1 VAAVT
6 WIRVEK
12 PTFDLVGVIL
22 SSLELTG
29 FILAVA
35 LVLGILLGVRLIRKR
50 RPAGAG
56 PGHPLSLYSDPPR
69 P

>member
-1 VAAVT
+1 VT

-12 PTFDLVGVIL
+12 PTFDLVGVLL

-35 LVLGILLGVRLIRKR
+35 LVLGILLGVSLIRR
-50 RPAGAG
+50 RRAAPD
-56 PGHPLSLYSDPPR
+56 HPLSLYSDPRR

>member
-1 VAAVT
+1 VT
-6 WIRVEK
+6 WIKVEK
-12 PTFDLVGVIL
+12 PTFDLVGVLL

-35 LVLGILLGVRLIRKR
+35 LLLGILLGVSLIRKR
-50 RPAGAG
+50 RPAGSAED
-56 PGHPLSLYSDPPR
+56 HPLSLYSDPRR

>member
-1 VAAVT
+1 VGAVT

-12 PTFDLVGVIL
+12 PTFDLVGVLL

-35 LVLGILLGVRLIRKR
+35 LVLGILLGVSLIRR
-50 RPAGAG
+50 RRAAWAQDR
-56 PGHPLSLYSDPPR
+56 PLSLYSGPR
-69 P
+69 RP

>member
-29 FILAVA
+29 FLLAVA

-50 RPAGAG
+50 RPAGAAE
-56 PGHPLSLYSDPPR
+56 GHPLSLYSDPPR

>member
-1 VAAVT
+1 MGAVT

-12 PTFDLVGVIL
+12 PTFDLVGVLL

-29 FILAVA
+29 FIVAVA
-35 LVLGILLGVRLIRKR
+35 LVLGTLLGVSLIRR
-50 RPAGAG
+50 RRVASAQD
-56 PGHPLSLYSDPPR
+56 HPLSLYRDPRR

>member
-1 VAAVT
+1 VT

-12 PTFDLVGVIL
+12 PTFDLVGVLL

-35 LVLGILLGVRLIRKR
+35 LVLGILLGVRLIRR
-50 RPAGAG
+50 RRAVPD
-56 PGHPLSLYSDPPR
+56 HPLSLYSDPRR

>member
-1 VAAVT
+1 VT

-12 PTFDLVGVIL
+12 PTFDLVGVLL
-22 SSLELTG
+22 SSLQLTG

-35 LVLGILLGVRLIRKR
+35 LVLGILLGVSLIRR
-50 RPAGAG
+50 RRAGSARD
-56 PGHPLSLYSDPPR
+56 HALSLYSDPRR

>member
-1 VAAVT
+1 VT

-12 PTFDLVGVIL
+12 PTFDLVGVLL
-22 SSLELTG
+22 SSLQLTG

-35 LVLGILLGVRLIRKR
+35 LVLGILLGVSLIRR
-50 RPAGAG
+50 RRAGSAQD
-56 PGHPLSLYSDPPR
+56 HPLSLYSDLRR

>member
-1 VAAVT
+1 VT

-35 LVLGILLGVRLIRKR
+35 LVLGILLGVSLIRKR
-50 RPAGAG
+50 RSAEE
-56 PGHPLSLYSDPPR
+56 HPLSLYSDPPR

>member
-1 VAAVT
+1 VGAVT

-12 PTFDLVGVIL
+12 PTFDLVGVLL

-29 FILAVA
+29 FILALAV
-35 LVLGILLGVRLIRKR
+35 VLGILLGVSLIRR
-50 RPAGAG
+50 RRAGLAENQ
-56 PGHPLSLYSDPPR
+56 PLSLYSDPRR